1 MPHVNPPLDV
11 LRQILSASPVIA
23 MVGASSDP
31 ARPSHRIM
39 KLLLGRGFLVIPVH
53 PGETEVLGQR
63 AYPTLEAIPEPVDIV
78 DVFRRPDAAPAIAD
92 SAIAI
97 GAKVLWL
104 QLGISSEDAAK
115 RAAAGG
121 LVVVMDRCVGET
133 VVELGV
139 RDQGVGGQE

>member
-1 MPHVNPPLDV
+1 MAHENPPLDT
-11 LRQILSASPVIA
+11 LRQLLSAAPVIA

-31 ARPSHRIM
+31 DRPSHRIM
-39 KLLLGRGFLVIPVH
+39 KLLLGRGFRVIPVH
-53 PGETEVLGQR
+53 PSETEVLGQR
-63 AYPTLEAIPEPVDIV
+63 AFPTLEAIPEPVDIV

-92 SAIAI
+92 SAVAI

-104 QLGISSEDAAK
+104 QLGISSEDAAR
-115 RAAAGG
+115 RAAAAG

-139 RDQGVGGQE
+139 GG